1 MSTTL
6 NLFYYPTFV
15 YEVEFRHVETDFI
28 PKVDS
33 VLQNM
38 TIAQKIL
45 IVSILVWRVIRKL
58 EKNLAHPIS
67 E

>member
-6 NLFYYPTFV
+6 NLFYDPTFI
-15 YEVEFRHVETDFI
+15 YEVGFRHVETDFI
-28 PKVDS
+28 PKIDR
-33 VLQNM
+33 LLKNM
-38 TIAQKIL
+38 TITQKIL